1 MLTNDYNLTKLRFI
15 YCEHYNIIVNMPC
28 NSMAFKRLKMKTYK
42 VIKEFGSAQ
51 KGDLL
56 NENEEGLFELF
67 VECNCDDC
75 YSSRS
80 VCISSDVA
88 DTLALA
94 GYLEEL
100 ETEKECA
107 EEVKLREL
115 SEHIDQLLTQYEI
128 DHNSLIDQYN
138 EGDVPQCVKVEADTV
153 YYNMTK
159 VLKHIQELINE

>member
-1 MLTNDYNLTKLRFI
+1 
-15 YCEHYNIIVNMPC
+15 
-28 NSMAFKRLKMKTYK
+28 MKTYK
-42 VIKEFGSAQ
+42 VIKEFGCAQ

-56 NENEEGLFELF
+56 NENEEGLFELA
-67 VECNCDDC
+67 VEYNCDDC

-107 EEVKLREL
+107 ADVKLREI
-115 SEHIDQLLTQYEI
+115 SEHIDEMLEQYEK
-128 DHNSLIDQYN
+128 DHAALLEEFE
-138 EGDVPQCVKVEADTV
+138 EGELPMCVKVEADTV
-153 YYNMTK
+153 YFNMTK
-159 VLKHIQELINE
+159 VLNHIKDLINE